1 MYRWASPMILFDD
14 LSFTSK
20 EMISFPYLM
29 AVALIPPPA
38 KNPKDKEE
46 PRLMI
51 FLFVLHL

>member
-1 MYRWASPMILFDD
+1 MILFDD

-20 EMISFPYLM
+20 EMISFPYLR

-38 KNPKDKEE
+38 KKPKDKED